1 MHFYSIGYDELMRL
15 PIRTFWFINQ
25 SIDRIQA
32 QKDMRSLSVAVC
44 GQGGGAAAQE
54 YRQRL
59 VIEQGEVFK
68 LKHDPMIA
76 ERDEEGFQA
85 LKSMIQL

>member
-1 MHFYSIGYDELMRL
+1 MHFYGIGYSELMRL
-15 PIRTFWFINQ
+15 PIRTFWFMNQ
-25 SIDRIQA
+25 SIDRIMA

-44 GQGGGAAAQE
+44 GQGGGAATQE

-68 LKHDPMIA
+68 LKFDPVNV

-85 LKSMIQL
+85 LKTMIQF